1 MEGFAIYFNFTF
13 ALLGKHA
20 DCGTQ
25 IRSPERTTL
34 EDTDEKAPCELG
46 AEWLE
51 LRASVG
57 CRSSEEWG
65 NCQRCHPCCSG
76 RNGFGGI
83 LETGDSFSISFDSDE
98 DFFTGCHLYPQRS
111 SKITPPPLLSFVRV
125 EYRACIFP
133 KPTFSLFFWQV
144 AHFLSTCELSIL
156 VFLLS
161 SWLQVRDVWQSYEL
175 ELVNYQNKCRII
187 RGWDDLFTK
196 VKEHIN
202 SVSAMK
208 LSPYYKVWCTLV
220 WLEYNLLL
228 MQLKGCEMLLNFF

>member
-34 EDTDEKAPCELG
+34 EDTDEKASCELG

-51 LRASVG
+51 LRTSVG

-83 LETGDSFSISFDSDE
+83 FEAGDSFSISFTCNSDE
-98 DFFTGCHLYPQRS
+98 DFFTGCQNSSQLYPQWS
-111 SKITPPPLLSFVRV
+111 SKITPFPPPFSVLLELNTGPV
-125 EYRACIFP
+125 
-133 KPTFSLFFWQV
+133 FSPSQHFLFFLTSRSFFKYMWTFNLGFST
-144 AHFLSTCELSIL
+144 FLMATGARCMAELWIGAGELPEQMPYHPRLGWL
-156 VFLLS
+156 V
-161 SWLQVRDVWQSYEL
+161 
-175 ELVNYQNKCRII
+175 
-187 RGWDDLFTK
+187 
-196 VKEHIN
+196 H
-202 SVSAMK
+202 
-208 LSPYYKVWCTLV
+208 
-220 WLEYNLLL
+220 
-228 MQLKGCEMLLNFF
+228 